1 MVWEDSTRPEAF
13 GLKGVH
19 GDSCIL
25 VPYAMRRLLAT
36 TLLAAAFPAAAQIV
50 PAQNWSDMWYNAAES
65 GWGLSF
71 TQHRETNQVYAV
83 WYTYDPREP
92 DPAGQFKPL
101 WIVMP
106 GGVWTSAMSIT
117 GSVFVLTATPVVQP
131 WVPANLKL
139 DSVGTFT
146 IQFNDSGTGTFTY
159 DVRAPAGAAPGSP
172 AFNLPAMSG
181 TKAIARQS
189 F

>member
-1 MVWEDSTRPEAF
+1 VPE
-13 GLKGVH
+13 
-19 GDSCIL
+19 
-25 VPYAMRRLLAT
+25 
-36 TLLAAAFPAAAQIV
+36 
-50 PAQNWSDMWYNAAES
+50 QNWTDMWYNTAES

-106 GGVWTSAMSIT
+106 GGTWTTPTRIT
-117 GSVFVLTATPVVQP
+117 GPVYVLNGPAVKEP
-131 WVPANLKL
+131 WVAASVKL
-139 DSVGTFT
+139 DTVGTFT
-146 IQFNDSGTGTFTY
+146 VQFNDSASASFTF
-159 DVRAPAGAAPGSP
+159 DVRPPATAAAGTP
-172 AFNLPAMSG
+172 AFNLPPLSG
-181 TKAIARQS
+181 TKLITRQA

>member
-1 MVWEDSTRPEAF
+1 
-13 GLKGVH
+13 
-19 GDSCIL
+19 
-25 VPYAMRRLLAT
+25 MRRLLAT
-36 TLLAAAFPAAAQIV
+36 TLFCAAFPAAAQAV
-50 PAQNWSDMWYNAAES
+50 PQRDWSDMWYDAGES

-71 TQHRETNQVYAV
+71 TQHAGTNQVYAV

-106 GGVWTSAMSIT
+106 GGAWVTPTRIT
-117 GSVFVLTATPVVQP
+117 GSVFVVNAAAVTQP
-131 WVPANLKL
+131 WNGANVKL

-146 IQFNDSGTGTFTY
+146 IQFSDSAAATFTY
-159 DVRAPAGAAPGSP
+159 DIKAPATATAGSP
-172 AFNLPAMSG
+172 GFNIPTLSG
-181 TKAIARQS
+181 TKPIVRQS

>member
-1 MVWEDSTRPEAF
+1 
-13 GLKGVH
+13 
-19 GDSCIL
+19 
-25 VPYAMRRLLAT
+25 MRRLLAT
-36 TLLAAAFPAAAQIV
+36 TLLATALPAAAQSVV
-50 PAQNWSDMWYNAAES
+50 PRENWSDMWFNAAES

-92 DPAGQFKPL
+92 DPSGQFKPL

-106 GGVWTSAMSIT
+106 GGTWTSSTRIT
-117 GSVFVLTATPVVQP
+117 GNAYVLTGTPVAQP
-131 WVPANLKL
+131 WVPANIKL

-146 IQFNDSGTGTFTY
+146 IQFTDSGNGTFTY
-159 DVRAPAGAAPGSP
+159 DVRAPSAAANGTP
-172 AFNLPAMSG
+172 AFNLPVMSG
-181 TKAIARQS
+181 TKAIARQP

>member
-1 MVWEDSTRPEAF
+1 
-13 GLKGVH
+13 
-19 GDSCIL
+19 
-25 VPYAMRRLLAT
+25 
-36 TLLAAAFPAAAQIV
+36 
-50 PAQNWSDMWYNAAES
+50 MWYNTAES

-71 TQHRETNQVYAV
+71 TQHDKTHQVYAV

-106 GGVWTSAMSIT
+106 GGTWLTPTRIS
-117 GSVFVLTATPVVQP
+117 GPVFVLTATPVTQP
-131 WVPANLKL
+131 WNASNLKL

-146 IQFNDSGTGTFTY
+146 FQFNDSASATFTY
-159 DVRAPAGAAPGSP
+159 DVKAPAGAAAGSP
-172 AFNLPAMSG
+172 AFNLPALSG
-181 TKAIARQS
+181 SKLITRQA

>member
-1 MVWEDSTRPEAF
+1 
-13 GLKGVH
+13 
-19 GDSCIL
+19 
-25 VPYAMRRLLAT
+25 MRRLLAT
-36 TLLAAAFPAAAQIV
+36 TLLAAAFPAAAQSV

-71 TQHRETNQVYAV
+71 TQHGATNQVYAV
-83 WYTYDPREP
+83 WYTYDPREA
-92 DPAGQFKPL
+92 DPAGEFKPL

-106 GGVWTSAMSIT
+106 GGTWTSATTVT
-117 GSVFVLTATPVVQP
+117 GSVYVVNATPVTQP
-131 WVPANLKL
+131 WVPASVKL

-146 IQFNDSGTGTFTY
+146 IHFNDAGTGTFTY
-159 DVRAPAGAAPGSP
+159 DVKAPATASAGSP

-181 TKAIARQS
+181 TKAITRQS

>member
-1 MVWEDSTRPEAF
+1 
-13 GLKGVH
+13 
-19 GDSCIL
+19 
-25 VPYAMRRLLAT
+25 MRRLLAIA
-36 TLLAAAFPAAAQIV
+36 LLAAALPAAAQAV
-50 PAQNWSDMWYNAAES
+50 PERNFSDMWYDTAES

-71 TQHRETNQVYAV
+71 TQHDRTNQVYAV

-106 GGVWTSAMSIT
+106 GGVWVTPTRIT
-117 GSVFVLTATPVVQP
+117 GPVFVTTGSPVTQA
-131 WVPANLKL
+131 WNTSNLKL

-146 IQFNDSGTGTFTY
+146 IQFNDSSSGTFTF
-159 DVRAPAGAAPGSP
+159 DVRAPATATPGSP
-172 AFNLPAMSG
+172 ASNLPTLSG
-181 TKAIARQS
+181 SKPISRQA

>member
-1 MVWEDSTRPEAF
+1 
-13 GLKGVH
+13 
-19 GDSCIL
+19 
-25 VPYAMRRLLAT
+25 MRRLLAT
-36 TLLAAAFPAAAQIV
+36 TLLCLALPAAGQAVPQI
-50 PAQNWSDMWYNAAES
+50 NWSDMWYDTAES

-71 TQHRETNQVYAV
+71 TQHAGTNQVYAV

-106 GGVWTSAMSIT
+106 GGTWVTSARIT
-117 GSVFVLTATPVVQP
+117 GSVYLVNASAVTQP
-131 WVPANLKL
+131 WNPAAVKL

-146 IQFNDSGTGTFTY
+146 IQFNDGNSGTFTY
-159 DVRAPAGAAPGSP
+159 DVRAPAGAASGSP

-181 TKAIARQS
+181 TKPIVRQG

>member
-1 MVWEDSTRPEAF
+1 
-13 GLKGVH
+13 
-19 GDSCIL
+19 
-25 VPYAMRRLLAT
+25 MRRLLAT
-36 TLLAAAFPAAAQIV
+36 TLLALSLPAAAQAVV
-50 PAQNWSDMWYNAAES
+50 PQENWSDMWYDTAES

-71 TQHRETNQVYAV
+71 TQHRESNQVYAV
-83 WYTYDPREP
+83 WYTYDPREA

-106 GGVWTSAMSIT
+106 GGTWVSPTRIS
-117 GSVFVLTATPVVQP
+117 GSVFVLTGTAVQQP
-131 WVPANLKL
+131 WAGGNLKI

-146 IQFNDSGTGTFTY
+146 ITFNDSANGTFTY
-159 DVRAPAGAAPGSP
+159 DIRPPASAVSGSP

-181 TKAIARQS
+181 SKPITRQS